1 MEWEHNCCLCW
12 KHSLLARIDWA
23 DGDDGNY
30 VPKDF
35 LRSACVATKLLPWS
49 LFWAELNRFQSVP
62 LPTLPR
68 KSSKELYPWNWERRP
83 IRVESWLPNGESRHG
98 WAAKHELV
106 DLNSKFGAQLLDD
119 LFSLLYS
126 VELQAVCRCL
136 LKLKYHGYFNKPSFL
151 FINNEHYYMLSI
163 PLMNSNWGKR
173 RGAWQ
178 VHANFRAN
186 SGPLASKQI
195 QPLSKAL
202 PEFRSPRLFL
212 ALPVDGVLRWDNFT
226 ATVASLLD
234 RWWVFLTACR
244 VEKQIEK
251 NKR

>member
-23 DGDDGNY
+23 DADDGNY

-68 KSSKELYPWNWERRP
+68 KSSKELYLWNWERRP

-136 LKLKYHGYFNKPSFL
+136 LKLKYHGYFNKPSF
-151 FINNEHYYMLSI
+151 YCSSI
-163 PLMNSNWGKR
+163 TNTIICWVYLWWIQTEARGEVRGKCTPIF
-173 RGAWQ
+173 GQ
-178 VHANFRAN
+178 ILVH
-186 SGPLASKQI
+186 
-195 QPLSKAL
+195 
-202 PEFRSPRLFL
+202 
-212 ALPVDGVLRWDNFT
+212 
-226 ATVASLLD
+226 
-234 RWWVFLTACR
+234 
-244 VEKQIEK
+244 
-251 NKR
+251 